1 MLWWYIVRYKY
12 FSPLLK
18 LLLELSPG
26 LLLLT
31 LTLLVI
37 YTRKIE
43 ISLLPLLAILLSFLT
58 ASIIAKK
65 SLPRTL
71 RKIYS
76 WRHYETLSPLLLIP
90 PLILLL
96 QSGYTYYDLWYA
108 NTLLQLIISF
118 TCGLTI
124 FFITYPVLRRL

>member
-43 ISLLPLLAILLSFLT
+43 ISILPLLAILLSFLT

-118 TCGLTI
+118 TCGLAI

>member
-1 MLWWYIVRYKY
+1 MRYKY

-43 ISLLPLLAILLSFLT
+43 ISILPLLAILLSFLT

-118 TCGLTI
+118 TCGLAI

>member
-1 MLWWYIVRYKY
+1 VRYKY
-12 FSPLLK
+12 FSPLFK

-37 YTRKIE
+37 YIRRIE

-118 TCGLTI
+118 TCGLAI

>member
-1 MLWWYIVRYKY
+1 VRYKY

>member
-12 FSPLLK
+12 FSQLLK

-37 YTRKIE
+37 YTRGIE

-118 TCGLTI
+118 TCGLAI

>member
-1 MLWWYIVRYKY
+1 VRYKY

-96 QSGYTYYDLWYA
+96 QSGYTYYDLWYV

>member
-1 MLWWYIVRYKY
+1 MRYKY

-43 ISLLPLLAILLSFLT
+43 ISILPLLAILLSFLT

-90 PLILLL
+90 PHH
-96 QSGYTYYDLWYA
+96 
-108 NTLLQLIISF
+108 
-118 TCGLTI
+118 
-124 FFITYPVLRRL
+124 

>member
-118 TCGLTI
+118 TCGLAI

>member
-1 MLWWYIVRYKY
+1 MRYKY
-12 FSPLLK
+12 FSPLFK

-37 YTRKIE
+37 YIRRIE

-118 TCGLTI
+118 TCGLAI

>member
-43 ISLLPLLAILLSFLT
+43 ISILPLLAILLSFLT

-96 QSGYTYYDLWYA
+96 QSGYTYYDLWYV

>member
-1 MLWWYIVRYKY
+1 VRYKY

-37 YTRKIE
+37 YTRGIE

-118 TCGLTI
+118 TCGLAI